1 MVADSDRAPTIGR
14 WSRCTSPVASITA
27 VHKLIIDDGISSE
40 EVKAFE
46 EKGIEVIIA
55 R

>member
-14 WSRCTSPVASITA
+14 WSRCTSPVAS
-27 VHKLIIDDGISSE
+27 K